1 MAARLDALPKMKEA
15 FRKGDIPWTKAR
27 EAVRAAKPETD
38 AEWVQKCQQLSN
50 RQIEQEVRQTLP
62 PVRKKT
68 LVFVLEG
75 DLL

>member
-1 MAARLDALPKMKEA
+1 MKEA

-38 AEWVQKCQQLSN
+38 AEWTKKCLELSN
-50 RQIEQEVRQTLP
+50 RQIEKEVRKTLP
-62 PVRKKT
+62 PVQKKT

-75 DLL
+75 DRLEQ